1 MSEKPE
7 HLQGK
12 KLVIEVLRKRGF
24 EAYEEAEFP
33 SLYDTPGKM
42 RNDYVNYI
50 IDLRKRLRERKG
62 EVGLF
67 GFGGSGPY
75 KWKTEFGRRIK
86 PDVVAWR
93 KQEDILPYIV
103 AEVMLSSDLLHKEIK
118 NLQEVLAPLKI
129 AVDVEDIIKEGWIF
143 TTLGHIIW
151 IVGAQNLDKKLDDMI
166 KYTDEH
172 LQKY

>member
-33 SLYDTPGKM
+33 SFYDTPGKM

-75 KWKTEFGRRIK
+75 KWKT
-86 PDVVAWR
+86 
-93 KQEDILPYIV
+93 
-103 AEVMLSSDLLHKEIK
+103 
-118 NLQEVLAPLKI
+118 N
-129 AVDVEDIIKEGWIF
+129 
-143 TTLGHIIW
+143 
-151 IVGAQNLDKKLDDMI
+151 
-166 KYTDEH
+166 
-172 LQKY
+172 

>member
-75 KWKTEFGRRIK
+75 KWKT
-86 PDVVAWR
+86 
-93 KQEDILPYIV
+93 
-103 AEVMLSSDLLHKEIK
+103 
-118 NLQEVLAPLKI
+118 N
-129 AVDVEDIIKEGWIF
+129 
-143 TTLGHIIW
+143 
-151 IVGAQNLDKKLDDMI
+151 
-166 KYTDEH
+166 
-172 LQKY
+172 